1 MVLDRRNLMIRSYL
15 LGAVG
20 RSEADLPTYGDLH
33 HRFGGGYQNQG
44 RFLQAIYEDCVAN
57 GEPDLTVLVVG
68 AETRLPS
75 SFEDRDWEDS
85 PELRLR
91 WRAAIDAVEA
101 WQWSNTRFL

>member
-1 MVLDRRNLMIRSYL
+1 MIRSYL
-15 LGAVG
+15 LGVVG
-20 RSEADLPTYGDLH
+20 RPEADLPTYGDLH

-44 RFLQAIYEDCVAN
+44 HFLGEIWKDCVAN
-57 GEPDLTVLVVG
+57 GEPDLTVLVVN

-75 SFEDRDWEDS
+75 WFEGREWKDS
-85 PELRLR
+85 PELRQR